1 MDINRLQ
8 DEDVIDAFTYLL
20 TKIETF
26 FNEVDF
32 PKLKKKVVLAT
43 VLLPQHIRCKIK
55 KAENSNNIIEVLAQ
69 SLYCNWL
76 NVRLLKRIAKN
87 NDNQRAVNVIQIYED
102 HVYSRK
108 ASSVKKY
115 FALIFNEEIVSEIE
129 LTINKCHEDVTI
141 KEVIE
146 YCGRVEEIT
155 GIETGIASVKKTG
168 PGSLKIT
175 IFIPLHCSLHAFKMA
190 KEKFYKLRQFHIQC
204 LEIGSYS
211 KVFAMNCLVN
221 ECALS
226 HLLSNAPNCKFVY
239 TYICRYIHIAT
250 CMYICSYIDIL

>member
-1 MDINRLQ
+1 MDIDRLQ

-26 FNEVDF
+26 FNEMDF
-32 PKLKKKVVLAT
+32 LNLKNKVVLAT
-43 VLLPQHIRCKIK
+43 VMLPQDIRLKIK
-55 KAENSNNIIEVLAQ
+55 NAENSNEIIEVLVD
-69 SLYCNWL
+69 SVYCNWL

-87 NDNQRAVNVIQIYED
+87 NDNRRAVNVIQIYED

-108 ASSVKKY
+108 ASSVIQY
-115 FALIFNEEIVSEIE
+115 FTLIFDEKIVSEIE
-129 LTINKCHEDVTI
+129 LTINKCHEDATI
-141 KEVIE
+141 KEIIE
-146 YCGRVEEIT
+146 YCGIVEKII
-155 GIETGIASVKKTG
+155 GIETGIASAKKAC

-175 IFIPLHCSLHAFKMA
+175 IVIPLHCSFHAFKMV
-190 KEKFYKLRQFHIQC
+190 KEKFYKLRQFHIRC

-239 TYICRYIHIAT
+239 TCMCRYI
-250 CMYICSYIDIL
+250 YI